1 MPYTMNKKPF
11 KLPSHPYQKHF
22 FIVVIKYCI
31 FPYFFYI
38 FHFAF
43 HNTQPI
49 AELAKNLGSYSVE
62 RLSMV
67 F

>member
-22 FIVVIKYCI
+22 FYRRYKILYLSIL
-31 FPYFFYI
+31 FYI